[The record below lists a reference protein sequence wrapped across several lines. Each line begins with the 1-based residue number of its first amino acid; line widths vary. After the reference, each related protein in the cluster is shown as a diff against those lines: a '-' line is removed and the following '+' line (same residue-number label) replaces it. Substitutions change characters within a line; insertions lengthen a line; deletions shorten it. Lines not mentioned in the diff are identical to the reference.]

1 MNKQIIVIRNFI
13 VNAIK
18 KFGIREKILL
28 NSFINTSLTK
38 NSIINKEYTTDSNI
52 NKQILLKSIVELE
65 KDDG

>member
-13 VNAIK
+13 VSVIK

-28 NSFINTSLTK
+28 NSF
-38 NSIINKEYTTDSNI
+38 I

>member
-13 VNAIK
+13 VNVIK

-28 NSFINTSLTK
+28 N
-38 NSIINKEYTTDSNI
+38 SNI

>member
-13 VNAIK
+13 VNVIK

-28 NSFINTSLTK
+28 NSFINT
-38 NSIINKEYTTDSNI
+38 EYTTDSNI